1 MDKVQKD
8 EPDLDDN
15 QVVALVDLF
24 RTDLSVAESDMA
36 IVCPAIHKAWLNKQ
50 LRLLSFLIEV
60 QSLDRPTN

>member
-24 RTDLSVAESDMA
+24 RTDSSVAEADMA